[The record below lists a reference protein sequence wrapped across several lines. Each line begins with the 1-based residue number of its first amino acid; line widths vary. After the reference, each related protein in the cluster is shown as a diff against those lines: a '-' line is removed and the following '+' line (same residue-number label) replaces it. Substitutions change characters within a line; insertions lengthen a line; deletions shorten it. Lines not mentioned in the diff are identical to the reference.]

1 MWYSDH
7 TPTRWWGSLVFCI
20 HSSRLSLF
28 CSNHL
33 QGRHYFCGRQTVEN
47 HLVHTS
53 TNLYRHHIMTSS
65 IPSWFIFSWFIFSR
79 MQVCPQNHKNLHP
92 MKFPAIWYYL
102 QLPVMLMVVNLSS
115 SAVGLWPWF
124 CKSIG
129 PHHDAKVDGWNLQ
142 VGSTGGDIC
151 LVVDVVLWMIAH
163 AHCTIQIM
171 CDTVQNI
178 ELKVGMG
185 AFSCDHWEPYVVAQD
200 NKVSKAWTTTVSTPL
215 LQLEHFGITIARYI
229 AI

>member
-1 MWYSDH
+1 MKAWCSDH

-28 CSNHL
+28 CNNHL

-53 TNLYRHHIMTSS
+53 TNLYRHHLMTSS
-65 IPSWFIFSWFIFSR
+65 IPSWFIFSWFIFLR

-92 MKFPAIWYYL
+92 VKFPAIRYYL
-102 QLPVMLMVVNLSS
+102 QLPVMLMVVNLPS

-142 VGSTGGDIC
+142 VGSTGGDMAC
-151 LVVDVVLWMIAH
+151 SRHSLVNDCPCTLHRTNNVW
-163 AHCTIQIM
+163 HCTEYWAKSWDGCFFM
-171 CDTVQNI
+171 WS
-178 ELKVGMG
+178 LR
-185 AFSCDHWEPYVVAQD
+185 
-200 NKVSKAWTTTVSTPL
+200 
-215 LQLEHFGITIARYI
+215 TICSGTG
-229 AI
+229 